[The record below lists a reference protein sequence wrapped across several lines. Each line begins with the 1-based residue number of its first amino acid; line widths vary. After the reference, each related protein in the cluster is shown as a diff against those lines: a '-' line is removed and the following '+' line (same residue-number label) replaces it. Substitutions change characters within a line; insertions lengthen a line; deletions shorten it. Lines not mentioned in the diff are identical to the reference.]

1 MISQRYIIRSGI
13 TRPRR
18 FSLGNIPTMSSIT
31 DSIGEGWDTGKISKY
46 FNKENNIANQQEEVT
61 MTASKQFEQ
70 AYMIFSTIKK

>member
-1 MISQRYIIRSGI
+1 
-13 TRPRR
+13 
-18 FSLGNIPTMSSIT
+18 MSSIT